1 MARLRQHWVIVSRF
15 AFPIPPSLYLFPS
28 ACISPPF
35 ESGNKWL
42 LDIVKPHAHCFHRNG
57 DEKPRTAPRQSAEK
71 RRERPAK
78 DKKGSRQPPPWG
90 EKERRGRR
98 EAAAAA
104 SMENQTEIVRNWE
117 NHRARGIKVRRV
129 SSIRTRT
136 PAVCLL
142 CAHVYICGLLNKVTW
157 DGCAPRCPSLER
169 NVQRIRSQTRNDVCF
184 RDILTHFLW
193 NQNC

>member
-1 MARLRQHWVIVSRF
+1 M
-15 AFPIPPSLYLFPS
+15 
-28 ACISPPF
+28 
-35 ESGNKWL
+35 
-42 LDIVKPHAHCFHRNG
+42 KPHAHCFHRNG

-90 EKERRGRR
+90 EKERRSETRATRGGSGCING
-98 EAAAAA
+98 EP
-104 SMENQTEIVRNWE
+104 NRNCQKLRKPPRPR
-117 NHRARGIKVRRV
+117 HQSTARLLYC
-129 SSIRTRT
+129 IRTRT